1 MRINRPGQSERGA
14 GWLTITVLLLFLYVD
29 AAAATSAPSQKNP
42 ASEFRQEI
50 SERGKSKE
58 VTHWDSHKVQKSG
71 LLKDL
76 DNIGMDAT

>member
-1 MRINRPGQSERGA
+1 MLMLQLP
-14 GWLTITVLLLFLYVD
+14 
-29 AAAATSAPSQKNP
+29 PSQKNP

-76 DNIGMDAT
+76 DNIGMMDTT

>member
-14 GWLTITVLLLFLYVD
+14 GWLTITVLLFLYVD
-29 AAAATSAPSQKNP
+29 AAAATSVPEESSLRVPS
-42 ASEFRQEI
+42 RDI
-50 SERGKSKE
+50 RERKSKE

-76 DNIGMDAT
+76 DNIGMDTT